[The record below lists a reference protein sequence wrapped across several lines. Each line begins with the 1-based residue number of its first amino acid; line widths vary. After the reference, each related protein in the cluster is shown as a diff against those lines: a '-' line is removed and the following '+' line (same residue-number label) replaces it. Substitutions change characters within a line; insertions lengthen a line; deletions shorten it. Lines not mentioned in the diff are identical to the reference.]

1 MESAIRW
8 TDDAT
13 LELGGIRFHL
23 DLSRKRPDSSDRLV
37 LMKDRQLVESYEK
50 LFRSARL
57 KRVVELGIW
66 GGGSTIFLE
75 RLLKPEKLLAI
86 DRVEAR
92 QSILDHYIERL
103 QIEPVVSCHYGLSQ
117 EQTTRLAALID
128 TEFGSEGIDLVV
140 DDASHLLEPTRA
152 SFNCLF
158 PRLRPSGM
166 YIVEDWAWAHWPG
179 HYQEGEWA
187 AREPLTDLIFQALLV
202 VASFR
207 QIVSSVHVE
216 PGLVAIE
223 RGPATIDPAGF
234 EVSKFCRTRGKVLSW
249 T

>member
-1 MESAIRW
+1 MESVIRW
-8 TDDAT
+8 IDDQT

-23 DLSRKRPDSSDRLV
+23 DLSRERPVASSRLV

-50 LFRSARL
+50 LFHSARL

-86 DRVEAR
+86 DRTEERVA
-92 QSILDHYIERL
+92 ILDQHIERL
-103 QIEPVVSCHYGLSQ
+103 ELESVISCRYGLSQ
-117 EQTTRLAALID
+117 EQTTRLAKTID
-128 TEFGSEGIDLVV
+128 EEFDSGAIDLVV

-158 PRLRPSGM
+158 PRLRPGGI

-179 HYQEGEWA
+179 HFQEGEWA
-187 AREPLTDLIFQALLV
+187 KREPLTDLIFQAVMV

-207 QIVSSVHVE
+207 QIVSSVRVE

-223 RGPATIDPAGF
+223 RGPAAFEPNGF
-234 EVSKFCRTRGKVLSW
+234 EVSKFCRTRGKVLAW